1 MILGPPLLA
10 LVEPGPDGLWLD
22 VAAGVASVIC
32 RAFSFR
38 ILGIPLLFALVS
50 CAQPQGQDRQ
60 PSMFD
65 DLANR
70 SLAAPSDNRS
80 RSNVV
85 ASAGRTAP
93 VRQAQVF
100 PGIDTA
106 PGGQQDIGAPIQAQP
121 GGYQIN
127 FNNADLAQVVQG
139 VLGDLLHQPY
149 TLDPRVTGTVT
160 LSTQGPISPNDLLA
174 MLETVLRASGAALVQ
189 DGRAG
194 YRILPLGEAVSGRTV
209 LQLGT
214 DPKPLPAGYGITIIP
229 LRNVS
234 AETIGPLIAP
244 ATNPELVR
252 VDPTRNLVL
261 ISGTSADRAALG
273 ATVESF
279 DVDWLRGMS
288 SGIFPLHQATPDAVI
303 RELSSVFGGAP
314 ERGPLKGLINFLP
327 VERLNAVLVVT
338 SRVDKLNEAGRWI
351 KRLDQG
357 DSDEER
363 VYVYMVQNGTAAN
376 MARVLGQAFG
386 KVDQNGSSPFDDEQ
400 GSTTAP
406 GLGLTDST
414 SGGAGQQ
421 ASTGGANPAQPGSS
435 AQPGQ
440 PGGSQSQFAP
450 IDFNAQSKEGDA
462 SILGLAGTQA
472 GKAAVFKLDKLGEVR
487 VVPDKDKNAL
497 LIRARPAAFRMIE
510 TALRAIDASPLQVV
524 IEATIAEVTLN
535 DTLKYGVQ
543 YYLESGNFSG
553 GFNTS
558 TPPTGATG
566 AQQPNVGAGFNL
578 VVAGANSRVIINALS
593 QITDVRVVSAPTLSV
608 LNNQTAR
615 LQVGDQVPVRTQQ
628 SQSTDTSGSP
638 VISNI
643 EYKDTGVILKVTPRI
658 NSNGDVSMD
667 VQQEVSNIVNDAASS
682 SDDALAPTISTRR
695 IGSIVSV
702 ADGQTVALGG
712 LIQENQTNGRSGVPV
727 LQDIPLLGNL
737 FSSTNDTRNRTELMI
752 FITPRV
758 IRNAADAAA
767 ITQELRSRME
777 ALRPRT
783 GSPTRPPKPL

>member
-1 MILGPPLLA
+1 MS
-10 LVEPGPDGLWLD
+10 
-22 VAAGVASVIC
+22 SVGF
-32 RAFSFR
+32 RVFSFR
-38 ILGIPLLFALVS
+38 ILGVPLLLALIS
-50 CAQPQGQDRQ
+50 CGQQKPDQ
-60 PSMFD
+60 APSMFD

-70 SLAAPSDNRS
+70 SLAAPGDNRS

-85 ASAGRTAP
+85 SSTGRTQP
-93 VRQAQVF
+93 VRQSQVY
-100 PGIDTA
+100 PGIDA
-106 PGGQQDIGAPIQAQP
+106 VPGEPAAMGAPIQAQP
-121 GGYQIN
+121 GGYQVN
-127 FNNADLAQVVQG
+127 FNNADLAQVVQA

-149 TLDPRVTGTVT
+149 TIDPRVTGTVT
-160 LSTQGPISPNDLLA
+160 LSTQGPIKPDDLVA
-174 MLETVLRASGAALVQ
+174 MLETVLRATGAALVQ
-189 DGRAG
+189 DARAG
-194 YRILPLGEAVSGRTV
+194 YRIVPLGEAVSGRTV
-209 LQLGT
+209 LQLGS

-273 ATVESF
+273 ATVQSF

-288 SGIFPLHQATPDAVI
+288 SGIFPLQQAQPEAVI
-303 RELSSVFGGAP
+303 KELSAVFGGAP
-314 ERGPLKGLINFLP
+314 DRGPLKGLINFMP
-327 VERLNAVLVVT
+327 VERLNAVLVVS

-386 KVDQNGSSPFDDEQ
+386 KVDESGASPFDDEL
-400 GSTTAP
+400 GSDVAR
-406 GLGLTDST
+406 GLGLNTSSSNGTDQANA
-414 SGGAGQQ
+414 AGTTGN
-421 ASTGGANPAQPGSS
+421 ASQPAS
-435 AQPGQ
+435 GQ
-440 PGGSQSQFAP
+440 PGTGTNSQFAP
-450 IDFNAQSKEGDA
+450 IDFNAQQKEGDA
-462 SILGLAGTQA
+462 SILGLAGAQA

-487 VVPDKDKNAL
+487 VVPDRDKNAL
-497 LIRARPAAFRMIE
+497 LIRARPAAFRLIE
-510 TALRAIDASPLQVV
+510 SALRAIDASPLQVV

-535 DTLKYGVQ
+535 DRLQYGVQ

-553 GFNTS
+553 GFTTG
-558 TPPTGATG
+558 TPASGQSVAPQPTVGSG
-566 AQQPNVGAGFNL
+566 LNVVISGAG
-578 VVAGANSRVIINALS
+578 SRVVLNALS
-593 QITDVRVVSAPTLSV
+593 SITNVKVVSAPTLSV

-615 LQVGDQVPVRTQQ
+615 LQVGNQVPVRTQQ
-628 SQSTDTSGSP
+628 SQSTDDANSP

-658 NSNGDVSMD
+658 NSNSDVSMD
-667 VQQEVSNIVNDAASS
+667 VQQEVSSIVENAASS
-682 SDDALAPTISTRR
+682 EADALAPTISTRR

-702 ADGQTVALGG
+702 ANGQTVVLGG
-712 LIQENQTNGRSGVPV
+712 LIQENQQNGRGGVPV

-737 FSSTNDTRNRTELMI
+737 FSSTTNSRDRTELVV

-758 IRNAADAAA
+758 IRNAADAQA
-767 ITQELRSRME
+767 IAEELRSRMQ

-783 GSPTRPPKPL
+783 AGGQPRPLRP

>member
-1 MILGPPLLA
+1 
-10 LVEPGPDGLWLD
+10 
-22 VAAGVASVIC
+22 
-32 RAFSFR
+32 
-38 ILGIPLLFALVS
+38 
-50 CAQPQGQDRQ
+50 
-60 PSMFD
+60 MFD

-70 SLAAPSDNRS
+70 SLAAPADARS

-85 ASAGRTAP
+85 SSTGRTQP
-93 VRQAQVF
+93 VRQAQVY
-100 PGIDTA
+100 PGIDA
-106 PGGQQDIGAPIQAQP
+106 VPGEPAAMGAPIQAQP
-121 GGYQIN
+121 GGYQVN
-127 FNNADLAQVVQG
+127 FNNADLAQVVQA

-149 TLDPRVTGTVT
+149 TIDPRVTGTVT
-160 LSTQGPISPNDLLA
+160 LSTQGPIKPDDLVA
-174 MLETVLRASGAALVQ
+174 MLETVLRATGAALVQ

-194 YRILPLGEAVSGRTV
+194 YRIVPLGEAVSGRTV
-209 LQLGT
+209 LQLGS

-273 ATVESF
+273 ATVQSF

-288 SGIFPLHQATPDAVI
+288 SGIFPLRQAQPEAVI
-303 RELSSVFGGAP
+303 KELSAVFGGAP
-314 ERGPLKGLINFLP
+314 DRGPLKGLINFMP
-327 VERLNAVLVVT
+327 VERLNAVLVVS

-351 KRLDQG
+351 RRLDQG

-386 KVDQNGSSPFDDEQ
+386 KVDESGASPFDDEL
-400 GSTTAP
+400 GSDVAR
-406 GLGLTDST
+406 GLGLNTSS
-414 SGGAGQQ
+414 SGG
-421 ASTGGANPAQPGSS
+421 TNQPGATGTTGTTGNTDQT
-435 AQPGQ
+435 AQQGT
-440 PGGSQSQFAP
+440 GTTSQFAP
-450 IDFNAQSKEGDA
+450 IDFNAQQKEGDA
-462 SILGLAGTQA
+462 SILGLAGGQA

-487 VVPDKDKNAL
+487 VVPDRDKNAL
-497 LIRARPAAFRMIE
+497 LIRARPAAFRLIE
-510 TALRAIDASPLQVV
+510 SALRAIDASPLQVV

-535 DTLKYGVQ
+535 DRLQYGVQ
-543 YYLESGNFSG
+543 YYLET
-553 GFNTS
+553 GF
-558 TPPTGATG
+558 GA
-566 AQQPNVGAGFNL
+566 AGFTVRDPGSSPSGILGTPVPQAGSGLNL
-578 VVAGANSRVIINALS
+578 AVSTGGARVVLNALS
-593 QITDVRVVSAPTLSV
+593 SITNVRVVSAPTLAV

-615 LQVGDQVPVRTQQ
+615 LQVGNQVPVRTQQ

-658 NSNGDVSMD
+658 NSNNDVSMD
-667 VQQEVSNIVNDAASS
+667 VQQEVSSIVNDAASTEA
-682 SDDALAPTISTRR
+682 DALAPTISTRR

-702 ADGQTVALGG
+702 ANGQTVVLGG
-712 LIQENQTNGRSGVPV
+712 LIQENQQNGRGGVPV

-737 FSSTNDTRNRTELMI
+737 FSSTSSSRDRTELVV

-758 IRNAADAAA
+758 IRNAADAQA
-767 ITQELRSRME
+767 IAEELRSRME

-783 GSPTRPPKPL
+783 AGGRPRPL

>member
-1 MILGPPLLA
+1 MA
-10 LVEPGPDGLWLD
+10 F
-22 VAAGVASVIC
+22 

-38 ILGIPLLFALVS
+38 ILGVPLLLALVS
-50 CAQPQGQDRQ
+50 CGQQQPDQQ

-70 SLAAPSDNRS
+70 SLAAPADARS

-85 ASAGRTAP
+85 SSTGRTQP
-93 VRQAQVF
+93 VRQAQVY
-100 PGIDTA
+100 PGIDAVPGEPA
-106 PGGQQDIGAPIQAQP
+106 PMGAPIQAQP
-121 GGYQIN
+121 GGYQVN
-127 FNNADLAQVVQG
+127 FNNADLAQVVQA

-149 TLDPRVTGTVT
+149 TIDPRVTGTVT
-160 LSTQGPISPNDLLA
+160 LSTQGPIKPDDLIA
-174 MLETVLRASGAALVQ
+174 MLETVLRATGAALVQ

-194 YRILPLGEAVSGRTV
+194 YRIVPLGEAVSGRTV
-209 LQLGT
+209 LQLGS

-273 ATVESF
+273 ATVQSF

-288 SGIFPLHQATPDAVI
+288 SGVFPLQQAQPEAVI
-303 RELSSVFGGAP
+303 KELSAVFGGAP
-314 ERGPLKGLINFLP
+314 DRGPLKGLITFMP
-327 VERLNAVLVVT
+327 VERLNAVLVVS

-351 KRLDQG
+351 RRLDQG

-386 KVDQNGSSPFDDEQ
+386 KVDEAGASPFDDEL
-400 GSTTAP
+400 GSDVAR
-406 GLGLTDST
+406 GLGLTT
-414 SGGAGQQ
+414 SSSSGTDQANAAGTGAQGNTGQTTPGQQ
-421 ASTGGANPAQPGSS
+421 GTGS
-435 AQPGQ
+435 A
-440 PGGSQSQFAP
+440 SQFAP
-450 IDFNAQSKEGDA
+450 IDFNAQQKEGDA
-462 SILGLAGTQA
+462 SILGLAGAQA
-472 GKAAVFKLDKLGEVR
+472 GKAAVFRLDKLGEVR
-487 VVPDKDKNAL
+487 VVPDRDKNAL
-497 LIRARPAAFRMIE
+497 LIRARPAAFRLIE
-510 TALRAIDASPLQVV
+510 SALRAIDASPLQVV

-535 DTLKYGVQ
+535 DRLQYGVQ

-553 GFNTS
+553 GFTTG
-558 TPPTGATG
+558 TPASGATV
-566 AQQPNVGAGFNL
+566 APQPTVGSGLNVVISGAG
-578 VVAGANSRVIINALS
+578 SRVVLNALS
-593 QITDVRVVSAPTLSV
+593 SITNVKVVSAPTLSV

-615 LQVGDQVPVRTQQ
+615 LQVGNQVPVRTQQ
-628 SQSTDTSGSP
+628 SQSTDDANSP

-658 NSNGDVSMD
+658 NSNSDVSMD
-667 VQQEVSNIVNDAASS
+667 VQQEVSSIVADAASTTA
-682 SDDALAPTISTRR
+682 DALAPTISTRR

-702 ADGQTVALGG
+702 ANGQTVVLGG
-712 LIQENQTNGRSGVPV
+712 LIQENQQNGRGGVPV

-737 FSSTNDTRNRTELMI
+737 FSSTSNSRDRTELVV

-758 IRNAADAAA
+758 IRNAADAQA
-767 ITQELRSRME
+767 IAEELRSRME

-783 GSPTRPPKPL
+783 TGGRPRPL

>member
-1 MILGPPLLA
+1 M
-10 LVEPGPDGLWLD
+10 
-22 VAAGVASVIC
+22 S
-32 RAFSFR
+32 SFR
-38 ILGIPLLFALVS
+38 ILGVPLLLALIS
-50 CAQPQGQDRQ
+50 CGQQKPDQ
-60 PSMFD
+60 APSMFD

-70 SLAAPSDNRS
+70 SLAAPGDNRS

-85 ASAGRTAP
+85 SSTGRTQP
-93 VRQAQVF
+93 VRQAQVY
-100 PGIDTA
+100 PGIDA
-106 PGGQQDIGAPIQAQP
+106 VPGDPAAMGAPIQAQP
-121 GGYQIN
+121 GGYQVN
-127 FNNADLAQVVQG
+127 FNNADLAQVVQA

-149 TLDPRVTGTVT
+149 TIDPRVTGTVT
-160 LSTQGPISPNDLLA
+160 LSTQGPIKPDDLVA
-174 MLETVLRASGAALVQ
+174 MLETVLRATGAALVQ
-189 DGRAG
+189 DARAG
-194 YRILPLGEAVSGRTV
+194 YRIVPLGEAVSGPTV
-209 LQLGT
+209 LQLGS

-273 ATVESF
+273 ATVQSF

-288 SGIFPLHQATPDAVI
+288 SGIFPLQQAQPEAVI
-303 RELSSVFGGAP
+303 KELSAVFGGAP
-314 ERGPLKGLINFLP
+314 DRGPLKGLINFMP
-327 VERLNAVLVVT
+327 VERLNAVLVVS

-386 KVDQNGSSPFDDEQ
+386 KVDESGASPFDDEL
-400 GSTTAP
+400 GSDVAR
-406 GLGLTDST
+406 GLGLNT
-414 SGGAGQQ
+414 SSSNDQDNAGGTTGNANQP
-421 ASTGGANPAQPGSS
+421 AS
-435 AQPGQ
+435 GQ
-440 PGGSQSQFAP
+440 PGTGTTSQFAP
-450 IDFNAQSKEGDA
+450 IDFNAQQKEGDA
-462 SILGLAGTQA
+462 SILGLAGAQA

-487 VVPDKDKNAL
+487 VVPDRDKNAL
-497 LIRARPAAFRMIE
+497 LIRARPAAFRLIE
-510 TALRAIDASPLQVV
+510 SALRAIDASPLQVV

-535 DTLKYGVQ
+535 DRLQYGVQ

-553 GFNTS
+553 GFTTG
-558 TPPTGATG
+558 TPASGQTVAPQPTVGSG
-566 AQQPNVGAGFNL
+566 LNVVISGAG
-578 VVAGANSRVIINALS
+578 SRVVLNALS
-593 QITDVRVVSAPTLSV
+593 SITNVKVVSAPTLSV

-615 LQVGDQVPVRTQQ
+615 LQVGNQVPVRTQQ
-628 SQSTDTSGSP
+628 SQSTDDANSP

-658 NSNGDVSMD
+658 NSNSDVSMD
-667 VQQEVSNIVNDAASS
+667 VQQEVSSIVENAASS
-682 SDDALAPTISTRR
+682 EADALAPTISTRR

-702 ADGQTVALGG
+702 ANGQTVVLGG
-712 LIQENQTNGRSGVPV
+712 LIQENQQNGRGGVPV

-737 FSSTNDTRNRTELMI
+737 FSSTSSSRDRTELVV

-758 IRNAADAAA
+758 IRNAADAQA
-767 ITQELRSRME
+767 IAEELRSRMQ

-783 GSPTRPPKPL
+783 AGGQPRPLRP

>member
-1 MILGPPLLA
+1 
-10 LVEPGPDGLWLD
+10 
-22 VAAGVASVIC
+22 
-32 RAFSFR
+32 
-38 ILGIPLLFALVS
+38 
-50 CAQPQGQDRQ
+50 
-60 PSMFD
+60 MFD

-70 SLAAPSDNRS
+70 SLAAPADARS

-85 ASAGRTAP
+85 SSTGRTQP
-93 VRQAQVF
+93 VRQAQVY
-100 PGIDTA
+100 PGIDA
-106 PGGQQDIGAPIQAQP
+106 VPGEPAAIGAPIQAQP
-121 GGYQIN
+121 GGYQVN
-127 FNNADLAQVVQG
+127 FNNADLAQVVQA

-149 TLDPRVTGTVT
+149 TIDPRVTGTVT
-160 LSTQGPISPNDLLA
+160 LSTQGPIKPDDLVA
-174 MLETVLRASGAALVQ
+174 MLETVLRATGAALVQ

-194 YRILPLGEAVSGRTV
+194 YRIVPLGEAVSGRTV
-209 LQLGT
+209 LQLGA

-273 ATVESF
+273 ATVQSF

-288 SGIFPLHQATPDAVI
+288 SGIFPLQQAQPEAVI
-303 RELSSVFGGAP
+303 KELSAVFGGAP
-314 ERGPLKGLINFLP
+314 DRGPLKGLINFMP
-327 VERLNAVLVVT
+327 VERLNAVLVVS

-351 KRLDQG
+351 RRLDQG

-386 KVDQNGSSPFDDEQ
+386 KVDEAGASPFDDEL
-400 GSTTAP
+400 GSDVAR
-406 GLGLTDST
+406 GLGLNNSS
-414 SGGAGQQ
+414 SGG
-421 ASTGGANPAQPGSS
+421 TNQPGATGSGTTGTTGNTDQT
-435 AQPGQ
+435 AQQ
-440 PGGSQSQFAP
+440 GSGTSSQFAP
-450 IDFNAQSKEGDA
+450 IDFNAQQKDGDA
-462 SILGLAGTQA
+462 SILGLAGSQA

-487 VVPDKDKNAL
+487 VVPDRDKNAL
-497 LIRARPAAFRMIE
+497 LIRARPAAFRLIE
-510 TALRAIDASPLQVV
+510 SALRAIDASPLQVV

-535 DTLKYGVQ
+535 DRLQYGVQ

-553 GFNTS
+553 GFTTG
-558 TPPTGATG
+558 TPASGQTVAPQPTVGSG
-566 AQQPNVGAGFNL
+566 LNVVISGAG
-578 VVAGANSRVIINALS
+578 SRVVLNALS
-593 QITDVRVVSAPTLSV
+593 SITNVKVVSAPTLAV

-615 LQVGDQVPVRTQQ
+615 LQVGNQVPVRTQQ
-628 SQSTDTSGSP
+628 SQSTDDANSP

-658 NSNGDVSMD
+658 NSNSDVSMD
-667 VQQEVSNIVNDAASS
+667 VQQEVSSIVADAASTEA
-682 SDDALAPTISTRR
+682 DALAPTISTRR

-702 ADGQTVALGG
+702 ANGQTVVLGG
-712 LIQENQTNGRSGVPV
+712 LIQENQQNGRSGVPI

-737 FSSTNDTRNRTELMI
+737 FSSTNNSRDRTELVV

-758 IRNAADAAA
+758 IRNAADAQA
-767 ITQELRSRME
+767 IAEELRSRMQ

-783 GSPTRPPKPL
+783 TGGRPRPL

>member
-1 MILGPPLLA
+1 M
-10 LVEPGPDGLWLD
+10 
-22 VAAGVASVIC
+22 ASVAF

-38 ILGIPLLFALVS
+38 ILAVPLLLALVS
-50 CAQPQGQDRQ
+50 CGQQKPDQP

-70 SLAAPSDNRS
+70 SLAAPADARS

-85 ASAGRTAP
+85 SSTGRTQP

-100 PGIDTA
+100 PGIDAVPGEPTA
-106 PGGQQDIGAPIQAQP
+106 TGPAIQAQP
-121 GGYQIN
+121 GGYQVN
-127 FNNADLAQVVQG
+127 FNNADLAQVVQA

-149 TLDPRVTGTVT
+149 TIDPRVTGTVT
-160 LSTQGPISPNDLLA
+160 LSTQGPIQPNDLIA
-174 MLETVLRASGAALVQ
+174 MLETVLRATGAALVQ
-189 DGRAG
+189 DDRAG

-252 VDPTRNLVL
+252 IDPTRNLVL

-273 ATVESF
+273 ATVQSF

-288 SGIFPLHQATPDAVI
+288 SGIFPLQQAQPEAVI
-303 RELSSVFGGAP
+303 KELSAVFGGAP
-314 ERGPLKGLINFLP
+314 DRGPLKGLINFMP
-327 VERLNAVLVVT
+327 VERLNAVLVVS

-351 KRLDQG
+351 RRLDQG

-386 KVDQNGSSPFDDEQ
+386 KVDEAGASPFDDEL
-400 GSTTAP
+400 GSDVAR
-406 GLGLTDST
+406 GLGQSNSSSNTGADQSNTGNGNTGNT
-414 SGGAGQQ
+414 SQT
-421 ASTGGANPAQPGSS
+421 ASGQPGS
-435 AQPGQ
+435 
-440 PGGSQSQFAP
+440 GSQSQFAP
-450 IDFNAQSKEGDA
+450 IDFNAQQKEGDA
-462 SILGLAGTQA
+462 SILGLAGSQS

-487 VVPDKDKNAL
+487 VVPDRDKNAL
-497 LIRARPAAFRMIE
+497 LIRARPAAFRLIE
-510 TALRAIDASPLQVV
+510 SALRAIDASPLQVV

-535 DTLKYGVQ
+535 DRLQYGVQ
-543 YYLESGNFSG
+543 YYLET
-553 GFNTS
+553 GFGSAGFTVRDAGS
-558 TPPTGATG
+558 TPAGTLGSPIPQAGSGLNLALSTGG
-566 AQQPNVGAGFNL
+566 AR
-578 VVAGANSRVIINALS
+578 VVLNALS
-593 QITDVRVVSAPTLSV
+593 SVTNVRVVSAPTLAV

-615 LQVGDQVPVRTQQ
+615 LQVGNQVPVRTQQ

-658 NSNGDVSMD
+658 NSNNDVSMD
-667 VQQEVSNIVNDAASS
+667 VQQEVSSIVNDAASTEA
-682 SDDALAPTISTRR
+682 DALAPTISTRR

-702 ADGQTVALGG
+702 ANGQTVVLGG
-712 LIQENQTNGRSGVPV
+712 LIQENQQNGRGGVPV

-737 FSSTNDTRNRTELMI
+737 FSSTTSSRDRTELVV

-758 IRNAADAAA
+758 IRNAADAQA
-767 ITQELRSRME
+767 IAEELRSRME

-783 GSPTRPPKPL
+783 TNRPPRPL

>member
-1 MILGPPLLA
+1 M
-10 LVEPGPDGLWLD
+10 
-22 VAAGVASVIC
+22 ASVGF

-38 ILGIPLLFALVS
+38 ILGVPLLLALVS
-50 CAQPQGQDRQ
+50 CGQQKPDQ
-60 PSMFD
+60 SPSMFD

-70 SLAAPSDNRS
+70 SLAAPGDARS

-85 ASAGRTAP
+85 SSTGRTQA
-93 VRQAQVF
+93 VHQAQVY
-100 PGIDTA
+100 PGIDA
-106 PGGQQDIGAPIQAQP
+106 VPGEPAAMGAPIQAQP
-121 GGYQIN
+121 GGYQVN
-127 FNNADLAQVVQG
+127 FNNADLAQVVQA

-149 TLDPRVTGTVT
+149 TIDPRVTGTVT
-160 LSTQGPISPNDLLA
+160 LSTQGPIKPDDLVA
-174 MLETVLRASGAALVQ
+174 MLETVLRATGAALVQ

-194 YRILPLGEAVSGRTV
+194 YRIVPLGEAVSGRTV
-209 LQLGT
+209 LQLGS

-273 ATVESF
+273 ATVQSF

-288 SGIFPLHQATPDAVI
+288 SGIFPLQQAQPEAVI
-303 RELSSVFGGAP
+303 KELSAVFGGAP
-314 ERGPLKGLINFLP
+314 ERGPLKGLITFMP
-327 VERLNAVLVVT
+327 VERLNAVLVVS

-386 KVDQNGSSPFDDEQ
+386 KVDEAGASPFDDEL
-400 GSTTAP
+400 GSDVAR
-406 GLGLTDST
+406 GLGQSSSS
-414 SGGAGQQ
+414 SGGTDQANATGTGTQGNTGQA
-421 ASTGGANPAQPGSS
+421 AS
-435 AQPGQ
+435 GQ
-440 PGGSQSQFAP
+440 PGTGTNSQFAP
-450 IDFNAQSKEGDA
+450 IDFNAQQKEGDA
-462 SILGLAGTQA
+462 SILGLAGAQA

-487 VVPDKDKNAL
+487 VVPDRDKNAL
-497 LIRARPAAFRMIE
+497 LIRARPAAFRLIE
-510 TALRAIDASPLQVV
+510 SALRAIDASPLQVV

-535 DTLKYGVQ
+535 DKLQYGVQ

-553 GFNTS
+553 GFNTA
-558 TPPTGATG
+558 TPPSAAIN
-566 AQQPNVGAGFNL
+566 AQQPNVGRGLNVVISGAG
-578 VVAGANSRVIINALS
+578 SRVVLNALS
-593 QITDVRVVSAPTLSV
+593 SITNVKVVSAPTLAV

-615 LQVGDQVPVRTQQ
+615 LQVGNQVPVRTQQ
-628 SQSTDTSGSP
+628 SQSTDNTDSP

-658 NSNGDVSMD
+658 NSNNDVSMD
-667 VQQEVSNIVNDAASS
+667 VQQEVSSIVNDAASTQA
-682 SDDALAPTISTRR
+682 DALAPTISTRR

-702 ADGQTVALGG
+702 ANGQTVVLGG
-712 LIQENQTNGRSGVPV
+712 LIQENQQNGRDGVPV

-737 FSSTNDTRNRTELMI
+737 FSSTSSSRDRTELVV

-758 IRNAADAAA
+758 IRNAADAQA
-767 ITQELRSRME
+767 IAEELRSRMQ

-783 GSPTRPPKPL
+783 TAGRPRPL

>member
-1 MILGPPLLA
+1 M
-10 LVEPGPDGLWLD
+10 
-22 VAAGVASVIC
+22 
-32 RAFSFR
+32 
-38 ILGIPLLFALVS
+38 S
-50 CAQPQGQDRQ
+50 CGQQ
-60 PSMFD
+60 NPNQAPSMFD

-70 SLAAPSDNRS
+70 SLAAPGDSRS

-85 ASAGRTAP
+85 SSTGRTQP
-93 VRQAQVF
+93 VRQAQVY
-100 PGIDTA
+100 PGIDA
-106 PGGQQDIGAPIQAQP
+106 VPGEPGATGSQIQAQP
-121 GGYQIN
+121 GGYQVN
-127 FNNADLAQVVQG
+127 FNNADLAQVVQA

-149 TLDPRVTGTVT
+149 TIDPRVTGTVT
-160 LSTQGPISPNDLLA
+160 LSTQGPISPNDLIA
-174 MLETVLRASGAALVQ
+174 MLETVLRATGAALVQ
-189 DGRAG
+189 DDRAG

-252 VDPTRNLVL
+252 IDPTRNLVL

-273 ATVESF
+273 ATVQSF

-288 SGIFPLHQATPDAVI
+288 SGIFPLQQAQPEAVI
-303 RELSSVFGGAP
+303 KELSAVFGGAP
-314 ERGPLKGLINFLP
+314 DRGPLKGLINFMP
-327 VERLNAVLVVT
+327 VERLNAVLVVS

-351 KRLDQG
+351 RRLDQG
-357 DSDEER
+357 DSDDER

-386 KVDQNGSSPFDDEQ
+386 KVDQAGASPFDDELGSDVARGLGQ
-400 GSTTAP
+400 SNSSSNGTGSDQANAGTGGTSGTPGQSTT
-406 GLGLTDST
+406 G
-414 SGGAGQQ
+414 
-421 ASTGGANPAQPGSS
+421 QPGSGTS
-435 AQPGQ
+435 
-440 PGGSQSQFAP
+440 SQFAP
-450 IDFNAQSKEGDA
+450 IDFNAQQKDGDA
-462 SILGLAGTQA
+462 SILGLAGAQA

-497 LIRARPAAFRMIE
+497 LIRARPAAFRLIE
-510 TALRAIDASPLQVV
+510 SALRAIDASPLQVV

-535 DTLKYGVQ
+535 DRLQYGVQ
-543 YYLESGNFSG
+543 YYLETGFGSAGFTVRDAGSSPSGTLGSPIPQAGSGLNLAVSSG
-553 GFNTS
+553 G
-558 TPPTGATG
+558 AR
-566 AQQPNVGAGFNL
+566 
-578 VVAGANSRVIINALS
+578 VVLNALS
-593 QITDVRVVSAPTLSV
+593 SITNVKVVSAPTLAV

-615 LQVGDQVPVRTQQ
+615 LQVGNQVPVRTQQ
-628 SQSTDTSGSP
+628 SQSTDNTDSP

-658 NSNGDVSMD
+658 NSNNDVSMD
-667 VQQEVSNIVNDAASS
+667 VQQEVSSIVNDAASTQA
-682 SDDALAPTISTRR
+682 DALAPTISTRR

-702 ADGQTVALGG
+702 ANGQTVVLGG
-712 LIQENQTNGRSGVPV
+712 LIQENQQNGRSGVPV

-737 FSSTNDTRNRTELMI
+737 FSSTSNSRDRTELVV

-758 IRNAADAAA
+758 IRNAADAQA
-767 ITQELRSRME
+767 IAEELRSRME

-783 GSPTRPPKPL
+783 ADGRPRPLRP

>member
-1 MILGPPLLA
+1 MEPEPVGYGSALLR
-10 LVEPGPDGLWLD
+10 GM
-22 VAAGVASVIC
+22 ASVAF

-38 ILGIPLLFALVS
+38 ILGVPLLLALIS
-50 CAQPQGQDRQ
+50 CGQQKPDQ
-60 PSMFD
+60 APSMFD

-70 SLAAPSDNRS
+70 SLAAPADARS

-85 ASAGRTAP
+85 ASAGRTQP
-93 VRQAQVF
+93 VRQAQVY
-100 PGIDTA
+100 PGIDAVPGEPA
-106 PGGQQDIGAPIQAQP
+106 PIGAPIQAQP
-121 GGYQIN
+121 GGYQVN
-127 FNNADLAQVVQG
+127 FNNADLAQVVQA

-149 TLDPRVTGTVT
+149 TIDPRVTGTVT
-160 LSTQGPISPNDLLA
+160 LSTQGPIKPDDLIA
-174 MLETVLRASGAALVQ
+174 MLETVLRATGAALVQ
-189 DGRAG
+189 DARAG
-194 YRILPLGEAVSGRTV
+194 YRIIPLGEAVSGRTV
-209 LQLGT
+209 TQLGT

-273 ATVESF
+273 ATVQSF

-288 SGIFPLHQATPDAVI
+288 SGIFPLRQAQPEAVI
-303 RELSSVFGGAP
+303 KELSAVFGGAP
-314 ERGPLKGLINFLP
+314 DRGPLKGLITFMP
-327 VERLNAVLVVT
+327 VERLNAVLVVS

-351 KRLDQG
+351 RRLDQG

-386 KVDQNGSSPFDDEQ
+386 KVDEAGASPFDDEL
-400 GSTTAP
+400 GSDVAR
-406 GLGLTDST
+406 GLGLTT
-414 SGGAGQQ
+414 SSSSGTDQANATGNQATTGQ
-421 ASTGGANPAQPGSS
+421 TT
-435 AQPGQ
+435 PGQ
-440 PGGSQSQFAP
+440 PGTSGSSQFAP
-450 IDFNAQSKEGDA
+450 IDFNAQQKDGDA
-462 SILGLAGTQA
+462 SILGLAGAQA
-472 GKAAVFKLDKLGEVR
+472 GKAAVFRLDKLGEVR
-487 VVPDKDKNAL
+487 VVPDRDKNAL
-497 LIRARPAAFRMIE
+497 LIRARPAAFRLIE
-510 TALRAIDASPLQVV
+510 SALRAIDASPLQVV

-535 DTLKYGVQ
+535 DRLQYGVQ

-553 GFNTS
+553 GFTTS
-558 TPPTGATG
+558 TPASGQTVAPQPTVGSG
-566 AQQPNVGAGFNL
+566 LNVVISGAG
-578 VVAGANSRVIINALS
+578 SRVVLNALS
-593 QITDVRVVSAPTLSV
+593 SITNVKVVSAPTLSV

-615 LQVGDQVPVRTQQ
+615 LQVGNQVPVRTQQ
-628 SQSTDTSGSP
+628 SQSTDNPDSP

-658 NSNGDVSMD
+658 NSNNDVSMD
-667 VQQEVSNIVNDAASS
+667 VQQEVSSIVADAASTTA
-682 SDDALAPTISTRR
+682 DALAPTISTRR

-702 ADGQTVALGG
+702 ANGQTVVLGG
-712 LIQENQTNGRSGVPV
+712 LIQENQQNGRGGVPV

-737 FSSTNDTRNRTELMI
+737 FSSTNSSRDRTELVV

-758 IRNAADAAA
+758 IRNAADAQA
-767 ITQELRSRME
+767 IAEELRSRME

-783 GSPTRPPKPL
+783 TTRPRQL

>member
-1 MILGPPLLA
+1 MSLVVRGPVGYGSA
-10 LVEPGPDGLWLD
+10 LQRGMS
-22 VAAGVASVIC
+22 SVGF
-32 RAFSFR
+32 RVFSFR
-38 ILGIPLLFALVS
+38 ILGVPLLLALIS
-50 CAQPQGQDRQ
+50 CGQQKPDQ
-60 PSMFD
+60 APSMFD

-70 SLAAPSDNRS
+70 SLAAPGDNRS

-85 ASAGRTAP
+85 SSTGRTQP
-93 VRQAQVF
+93 VRQAQVY
-100 PGIDTA
+100 PGIDA
-106 PGGQQDIGAPIQAQP
+106 VPGDPAAMGAPIQAQP
-121 GGYQIN
+121 GGYQVN
-127 FNNADLAQVVQG
+127 FNNADLAQVVQA

-149 TLDPRVTGTVT
+149 TIDPRVTGTVT
-160 LSTQGPISPNDLLA
+160 LSTQGPIKPDDLVA
-174 MLETVLRASGAALVQ
+174 MLETVLRATGAALVQ
-189 DGRAG
+189 DARAG
-194 YRILPLGEAVSGRTV
+194 YRIVPLGEAVSGRTV
-209 LQLGT
+209 LQLGS

-273 ATVESF
+273 ATVQSF

-288 SGIFPLHQATPDAVI
+288 SGIFPLQQAQPEAVI
-303 RELSSVFGGAP
+303 KELSAVFGGAP
-314 ERGPLKGLINFLP
+314 DRGPLKGLINFMP
-327 VERLNAVLVVT
+327 VERLNAVLVVS

-386 KVDQNGSSPFDDEQ
+386 KVDEAGASPFDDEL
-400 GSTTAP
+400 GSDVAR
-406 GLGLTDST
+406 GLGLNTSSSNGTDQANA
-414 SGGAGQQ
+414 GGTTGNANQP
-421 ASTGGANPAQPGSS
+421 AS
-435 AQPGQ
+435 GQ
-440 PGGSQSQFAP
+440 PGTGTTSQFAP
-450 IDFNAQSKEGDA
+450 IDFNAQQKEGDA
-462 SILGLAGTQA
+462 SILGLAGAQA

-487 VVPDKDKNAL
+487 VVPDRDKNAL
-497 LIRARPAAFRMIE
+497 LIRARPAAFRLIE
-510 TALRAIDASPLQVV
+510 SALRAIDASPLQVV

-535 DTLKYGVQ
+535 DRLQYGVQ

-553 GFNTS
+553 GFTTGTTAASVTNPS
-558 TPPTGATG
+558 VTPGG
-566 AQQPNVGAGFNL
+566 LNVVISGAG
-578 VVAGANSRVIINALS
+578 SRVVLNALS
-593 QITDVRVVSAPTLSV
+593 SITNVKVVSAPTLSV

-615 LQVGDQVPVRTQQ
+615 LQVGNQVPVRTQQ
-628 SQSTDTSGSP
+628 SQSTDDANSP

-658 NSNGDVSMD
+658 NSNSDVSMD
-667 VQQEVSNIVNDAASS
+667 VQQEVSSIVENAASS
-682 SDDALAPTISTRR
+682 EADALAPTISTRR

-702 ADGQTVALGG
+702 ANGQTVVLGG
-712 LIQENQTNGRSGVPV
+712 LIQENQQNGRGGVPV

-737 FSSTNDTRNRTELMI
+737 FSSTTNSRDRTELVV

-758 IRNAADAAA
+758 IRNAADAQA
-767 ITQELRSRME
+767 IAEELRSRMQ

-783 GSPTRPPKPL
+783 AGGQPRPLRP

>member
-1 MILGPPLLA
+1 LL
-10 LVEPGPDGLWLD
+10 L
-22 VAAGVASVIC
+22 
-32 RAFSFR
+32 
-38 ILGIPLLFALVS
+38 ALVS

-65 DLANR
+65 DLSNR
-70 SLAAPSDNRS
+70 SLAAPGDNRS

-106 PGGQQDIGAPIQAQP
+106 PGGQPDIGAPIQAQP

-194 YRILPLGEAVSGRTV
+194 YRILPLGEAVAGRTV

-288 SGIFPLHQATPDAVI
+288 SGIFPLHQATPEAVI

-314 ERGPLKGLINFLP
+314 DRGPLKGLINFMP

-421 ASTGGANPAQPGSS
+421 SSPGGSTASQPGST
-435 AQPGQ
+435 AQAGAGQ

-535 DTLKYGVQ
+535 DKLQYGVQ

-553 GFNTS
+553 GFTTG
-558 TPPTGATG
+558 TPPAGSVNAP
-566 AQQPNVGAGFNL
+566 QPTAGGGLNL

-593 QITDVRVVSAPTLSV
+593 SITDVRVISAPTLSV

-628 SQSTDTSGSP
+628 SQSTDNPDSP

-667 VQQEVSNIVNDAASS
+667 VQQEVSNIVPDASS
-682 SDDALAPTISTRR
+682 SATDALAPTISTRR

-702 ADGQTVALGG
+702 ANGQTVALGG

-737 FSSTNDTRNRTELMI
+737 FSSTNNSRVRTELMV

-767 ITQELRSRME
+767 ITEELRSRMQ

-783 GSPTRPPKPL
+783 AGPGTRPPKPL

>member
-1 MILGPPLLA
+1 M
-10 LVEPGPDGLWLD
+10 
-22 VAAGVASVIC
+22 ASVVF

-38 ILGIPLLFALVS
+38 ILAVPLLLALMS
-50 CAQPQGQDRQ
+50 CGQENPNQ
-60 PSMFD
+60 APSMFD

-70 SLAAPSDNRS
+70 SLAAPADARS

-85 ASAGRTAP
+85 SSAGRTQP
-93 VRQAQVF
+93 VRQAQVY
-100 PGIDTA
+100 PGIDA
-106 PGGQQDIGAPIQAQP
+106 VPGEPGAAGAQIQAQP
-121 GGYQIN
+121 GGYQVN
-127 FNNADLAQVVQG
+127 FNNADLAQVVQA

-149 TLDPRVTGTVT
+149 TIDPRVTGTVT
-160 LSTQGPISPNDLLA
+160 LSTQGPISPNDLIA
-174 MLETVLRASGAALVQ
+174 MLETVLRATGAALVQ
-189 DGRAG
+189 DDRAG

-252 VDPTRNLVL
+252 IDPTRNLVL

-273 ATVESF
+273 ATVQSF

-288 SGIFPLHQATPDAVI
+288 SGIFPLQQAQPEAVI
-303 RELSSVFGGAP
+303 KELSAVFGGAP
-314 ERGPLKGLINFLP
+314 DRGPLKGLINFMP
-327 VERLNAVLVVT
+327 VERLNAVLVVS

-351 KRLDQG
+351 RRLDQG
-357 DSDEER
+357 DSDDER

-386 KVDQNGSSPFDDEQ
+386 KVDQAGASPFDDELGSDVARGLGQ
-400 GSTTAP
+400 SNSSSNGTGSGSDQANAGTGGTSSTPGQSTT
-406 GLGLTDST
+406 G
-414 SGGAGQQ
+414 
-421 ASTGGANPAQPGSS
+421 QPGSGTS
-435 AQPGQ
+435 
-440 PGGSQSQFAP
+440 SQFAP
-450 IDFNAQSKEGDA
+450 IDFNAQQKDGDA
-462 SILGLAGTQA
+462 SILGLAGAQA

-497 LIRARPAAFRMIE
+497 LIRARPAAFRLIE
-510 TALRAIDASPLQVV
+510 SALRAIDASPLQVV

-535 DTLKYGVQ
+535 DRLQYGVQ
-543 YYLESGNFSG
+543 YYLETGFGSAGFTVRDAGSSPSGTLGTPVPQAGSGLNLAVSSG
-553 GFNTS
+553 G
-558 TPPTGATG
+558 AR
-566 AQQPNVGAGFNL
+566 
-578 VVAGANSRVIINALS
+578 VVLNALS
-593 QITDVRVVSAPTLSV
+593 SITNVKVVSAPTLAV

-615 LQVGDQVPVRTQQ
+615 LQVGNQVPVRTQQ
-628 SQSTDTSGSP
+628 SQSTDNTDSP

-658 NSNGDVSMD
+658 NSNNDVSMD
-667 VQQEVSNIVNDAASS
+667 VQQEVSSIVNDAASTQA
-682 SDDALAPTISTRR
+682 DALAPTISTRR

-702 ADGQTVALGG
+702 ANGQTVVLGG
-712 LIQENQTNGRSGVPV
+712 LIQENQQNGRSGVPV

-737 FSSTNDTRNRTELMI
+737 FSSTSNSRDRTELVV

-758 IRNAADAAA
+758 IRNAADAQA
-767 ITQELRSRME
+767 IAEELRSRME

-783 GSPTRPPKPL
+783 TGGRPRPL

>member
-1 MILGPPLLA
+1 LSLVVRGPVGYGSA
-10 LVEPGPDGLWLD
+10 LQRGMS
-22 VAAGVASVIC
+22 SVGF
-32 RAFSFR
+32 RVFSFR
-38 ILGIPLLFALVS
+38 ILGVPLLLALVS
-50 CAQPQGQDRQ
+50 CGQQKPDQ
-60 PSMFD
+60 APSMFD

-70 SLAAPSDNRS
+70 SLAAPGDARS

-85 ASAGRTAP
+85 SSTGRTQP
-93 VRQAQVF
+93 VRQAQVY
-100 PGIDTA
+100 PGIDA
-106 PGGQQDIGAPIQAQP
+106 VPGEPLATGSQIQAQP
-121 GGYQIN
+121 GGYQVN
-127 FNNADLAQVVQG
+127 FNNADLAQVVQA

-149 TLDPRVTGTVT
+149 TIDPRVTGTVT
-160 LSTQGPISPNDLLA
+160 LSTQGPISPNDLIA
-174 MLETVLRASGAALVQ
+174 MLETVLRATGAALVQ
-189 DGRAG
+189 DDRAG

-252 VDPTRNLVL
+252 IDPTRNLVL

-273 ATVESF
+273 ATVQSF

-288 SGIFPLHQATPDAVI
+288 SGIFPLQQAQPEAVI
-303 RELSSVFGGAP
+303 KELSAVFGGAP
-314 ERGPLKGLINFLP
+314 DRGPLKGLINFMP
-327 VERLNAVLVVT
+327 VERLNAVLVVS

-351 KRLDQG
+351 RRLDQG
-357 DSDEER
+357 DSDDER

-386 KVDQNGSSPFDDEQ
+386 KVDQAGASPFDDEL
-400 GSTTAP
+400 GSDVAR
-406 GLGLTDST
+406 GLGQSN
-414 SGGAGQQ
+414 SSSNGIGGDQSNAG
-421 ASTGGANPAQPGSS
+421 TGGTSSTPGQSGSGQPGSGTS
-435 AQPGQ
+435 
-440 PGGSQSQFAP
+440 SQFAP
-450 IDFNAQSKEGDA
+450 IDFNAQQKEGDA
-462 SILGLAGTQA
+462 SILGLAGAQA

-497 LIRARPAAFRMIE
+497 LIRARPAAFRLIE
-510 TALRAIDASPLQVV
+510 SALRAIDASPLQVV

-535 DTLKYGVQ
+535 DRLQYGVQ
-543 YYLESGNFSG
+543 YYLETGFGSAGFTVRDAGSSPSGTLGTPIPQASSGLNLAVSSG
-553 GFNTS
+553 G
-558 TPPTGATG
+558 AR
-566 AQQPNVGAGFNL
+566 
-578 VVAGANSRVIINALS
+578 VVLNALS
-593 QITDVRVVSAPTLSV
+593 SITNVKVVSAPTLAV

-615 LQVGDQVPVRTQQ
+615 LQVGNQVPVRTQQ
-628 SQSTDTSGSP
+628 SQSTDNTDSP

-658 NSNGDVSMD
+658 NSNNDVSMD
-667 VQQEVSNIVNDAASS
+667 VQQEVSSIVNDAASTQA
-682 SDDALAPTISTRR
+682 DALAPTISTRR

-702 ADGQTVALGG
+702 ANGQTVVLGG
-712 LIQENQTNGRSGVPV
+712 LIQENQQNGRSGVPV

-737 FSSTNDTRNRTELMI
+737 FSSTSNSRDRTELVV

-758 IRNAADAAA
+758 IRNAADAQA
-767 ITQELRSRME
+767 IAEELRSRME

-783 GSPTRPPKPL
+783 TGGRPRPLRP

>member
-1 MILGPPLLA
+1 MS
-10 LVEPGPDGLWLD
+10 
-22 VAAGVASVIC
+22 SVGF
-32 RAFSFR
+32 RVFSFR
-38 ILGIPLLFALVS
+38 ILGVPLLLALIS
-50 CAQPQGQDRQ
+50 CGQQKPDQ
-60 PSMFD
+60 APSMFD

-70 SLAAPSDNRS
+70 SLAAPGDNRS

-85 ASAGRTAP
+85 SSTGRTQP
-93 VRQAQVF
+93 VRQSQVY
-100 PGIDTA
+100 PGIDA
-106 PGGQQDIGAPIQAQP
+106 VPGEPAAMGAPIQAQP
-121 GGYQIN
+121 GGYQVN
-127 FNNADLAQVVQG
+127 FNNADLAQVVQA

-149 TLDPRVTGTVT
+149 TIDPRVTGTVT
-160 LSTQGPISPNDLLA
+160 LSTQGPIKPDDLVA
-174 MLETVLRASGAALVQ
+174 MLETVLRATGAALVQ
-189 DGRAG
+189 DARAG
-194 YRILPLGEAVSGRTV
+194 YRIVPLGEAVSGRTV
-209 LQLGT
+209 LQLGS

-273 ATVESF
+273 ATVQSF

-288 SGIFPLHQATPDAVI
+288 SGIFPLQQAQPEAVI
-303 RELSSVFGGAP
+303 KELSAVFGGAP
-314 ERGPLKGLINFLP
+314 DRGPLKGLINFMP
-327 VERLNAVLVVT
+327 VERLNAVLVVS

-386 KVDQNGSSPFDDEQ
+386 KVDESGASPFDDEL
-400 GSTTAP
+400 GSDVAR
-406 GLGLTDST
+406 GLGLNTSSSNGTD
-414 SGGAGQQ
+414 Q
-421 ASTGGANPAQPGSS
+421 ASAAGTTGNANQPAS
-435 AQPGQ
+435 GQ
-440 PGGSQSQFAP
+440 PGTGTTSQFAP
-450 IDFNAQSKEGDA
+450 IDFNAQQKEGDA
-462 SILGLAGTQA
+462 SILGLAGAQA

-487 VVPDKDKNAL
+487 VVPDRDKNAL
-497 LIRARPAAFRMIE
+497 LIRARPAAFRLIE
-510 TALRAIDASPLQVV
+510 SALRAIDASPLQVV

-535 DTLKYGVQ
+535 DRLQYGVQ

-553 GFNTS
+553 GFTTG
-558 TPPTGATG
+558 TPASGQSVAPQPTVGSG
-566 AQQPNVGAGFNL
+566 LNVVISGAG
-578 VVAGANSRVIINALS
+578 SRVVLNALS
-593 QITDVRVVSAPTLSV
+593 SITDVKVVSAPTLSV

-615 LQVGDQVPVRTQQ
+615 LQVGNQVPVRTQQ
-628 SQSTDTSGSP
+628 SQSTDDANSP

-658 NSNGDVSMD
+658 NSNSDVSMD
-667 VQQEVSNIVNDAASS
+667 VQQEVSSIVENAASS
-682 SDDALAPTISTRR
+682 EADALAPTISTRR

-702 ADGQTVALGG
+702 ANGQTVVLGG
-712 LIQENQTNGRSGVPV
+712 LIQENQQNGRGGVPV

-737 FSSTNDTRNRTELMI
+737 FSSTTNSRDRTELVV

-758 IRNAADAAA
+758 IRNAADAQA
-767 ITQELRSRME
+767 IAEELRSRMQ

-783 GSPTRPPKPL
+783 AGGQPRPLRP

>member
-1 MILGPPLLA
+1 MSLVVRGPVGYGSA
-10 LVEPGPDGLWLD
+10 LQRGMS
-22 VAAGVASVIC
+22 SVGF
-32 RAFSFR
+32 RVFSFR
-38 ILGIPLLFALVS
+38 ILGVPLLLALIS
-50 CAQPQGQDRQ
+50 CGQQKPDQ
-60 PSMFD
+60 APSMFD

-70 SLAAPSDNRS
+70 SLAAPGDNRS

-85 ASAGRTAP
+85 SSTGRTQP
-93 VRQAQVF
+93 VRQSQVY
-100 PGIDTA
+100 PGIDA
-106 PGGQQDIGAPIQAQP
+106 VPGEPAAMGAPIQAQP
-121 GGYQIN
+121 GGYQVN
-127 FNNADLAQVVQG
+127 FNNADLAQVVQA

-149 TLDPRVTGTVT
+149 TIDPRVTGTVT
-160 LSTQGPISPNDLLA
+160 LSTQGAIKPDDLVA
-174 MLETVLRASGAALVQ
+174 MLETVLRATGAALVQ
-189 DGRAG
+189 DARAG
-194 YRILPLGEAVSGRTV
+194 YRIVPLGEAVSGRTV
-209 LQLGT
+209 LQLGS

-273 ATVESF
+273 ATVQSF

-288 SGIFPLHQATPDAVI
+288 SGIFPLQQAQPEAVI
-303 RELSSVFGGAP
+303 KELSAVFGGAP
-314 ERGPLKGLINFLP
+314 DRGPLKGLINFMP
-327 VERLNAVLVVT
+327 VERLNAVLVVS

-386 KVDQNGSSPFDDEQ
+386 KVDESGASPFDDEL
-400 GSTTAP
+400 GSDVAR
-406 GLGLTDST
+406 GLGLNTSSSNGTDQANA
-414 SGGAGQQ
+414 GGTTGNANQP
-421 ASTGGANPAQPGSS
+421 AS
-435 AQPGQ
+435 GQ
-440 PGGSQSQFAP
+440 PGTGTNSQFAP
-450 IDFNAQSKEGDA
+450 IDFNAQQKEGDA
-462 SILGLAGTQA
+462 SILGLAGAQA

-487 VVPDKDKNAL
+487 VVPDRDKNAL
-497 LIRARPAAFRMIE
+497 LIRARPAAFRLIE
-510 TALRAIDASPLQVV
+510 SALRAIDASPLQVV

-535 DTLKYGVQ
+535 DRLQYGVQ

-553 GFNTS
+553 GFTTG
-558 TPPTGATG
+558 TPASGQSVAPQPTVGSG
-566 AQQPNVGAGFNL
+566 LNVVISGAG
-578 VVAGANSRVIINALS
+578 SRVVLNALS
-593 QITDVRVVSAPTLSV
+593 SITNVKVVSAPTLSV

-615 LQVGDQVPVRTQQ
+615 LQVGNQVPVRTQQ
-628 SQSTDTSGSP
+628 SQSTDDANSP

-658 NSNGDVSMD
+658 NSNSDVSMD
-667 VQQEVSNIVNDAASS
+667 VQQEVSSIVENAASS
-682 SDDALAPTISTRR
+682 EADALAPTISTRR

-702 ADGQTVALGG
+702 ANGQTVVLGG
-712 LIQENQTNGRSGVPV
+712 LIQENQQNGRGGVPV

-737 FSSTNDTRNRTELMI
+737 FSSTTNSRDRTELVV

-758 IRNAADAAA
+758 IRNAADAQA
-767 ITQELRSRME
+767 IAEELRSRMQ

-783 GSPTRPPKPL
+783 AGGQPRPLRP

>member
-1 MILGPPLLA
+1 M
-10 LVEPGPDGLWLD
+10 
-22 VAAGVASVIC
+22 ASVAF

-38 ILGIPLLFALVS
+38 ILAVPLLLALMS
-50 CAQPQGQDRQ
+50 CGQQ
-60 PSMFD
+60 NPNQAPSMFD

-70 SLAAPSDNRS
+70 SLAAPGDSRS

-85 ASAGRTAP
+85 SSTGRTQP
-93 VRQAQVF
+93 VRQAQVY
-100 PGIDTA
+100 PGIDA
-106 PGGQQDIGAPIQAQP
+106 VPGEPGATGSQIQAQP
-121 GGYQIN
+121 GGYQVN
-127 FNNADLAQVVQG
+127 FNNADLAQVVQA

-149 TLDPRVTGTVT
+149 TIDPRVTGTVT
-160 LSTQGPISPNDLLA
+160 LSTQGPISPNDLIA
-174 MLETVLRASGAALVQ
+174 MLETVLRATGAALVQ
-189 DGRAG
+189 DDRAG

-252 VDPTRNLVL
+252 IDPTRNLVL

-273 ATVESF
+273 ATVQSF

-288 SGIFPLHQATPDAVI
+288 SGIFPLQQAQPEAVI
-303 RELSSVFGGAP
+303 KELSAVFGGAP
-314 ERGPLKGLINFLP
+314 DRGPLKGLINFMP
-327 VERLNAVLVVT
+327 VERLNAVLVVS

-351 KRLDQG
+351 RRLDQG
-357 DSDEER
+357 DSDDER

-386 KVDQNGSSPFDDEQ
+386 KVDQAGASPFDDELGSDVARGLGQ
-400 GSTTAP
+400 SNSSSNGTGSDQTNAGTGGTSGTPGQSTT
-406 GLGLTDST
+406 G
-414 SGGAGQQ
+414 
-421 ASTGGANPAQPGSS
+421 QPGSGTS
-435 AQPGQ
+435 
-440 PGGSQSQFAP
+440 SQFAP
-450 IDFNAQSKEGDA
+450 IDFNAQQKDGDA
-462 SILGLAGTQA
+462 SILGLAGAQA

-497 LIRARPAAFRMIE
+497 LIRARPAAFRLIE
-510 TALRAIDASPLQVV
+510 SALRAIDASPLQVV

-535 DTLKYGVQ
+535 DRLQYGVQ
-543 YYLESGNFSG
+543 YYLETGFGSAGFTVRDAGSSPSGTLGSPIPQAGSGLNLAVSSG
-553 GFNTS
+553 G
-558 TPPTGATG
+558 AR
-566 AQQPNVGAGFNL
+566 
-578 VVAGANSRVIINALS
+578 VVLNALS
-593 QITDVRVVSAPTLSV
+593 SITNVKVVSAPTLAV

-615 LQVGDQVPVRTQQ
+615 LQVGNQVPVRTQQ
-628 SQSTDTSGSP
+628 SQSTDNTDSP

-658 NSNGDVSMD
+658 NSNNDVSMD
-667 VQQEVSNIVNDAASS
+667 VQQEVSSIVNDAASTQA
-682 SDDALAPTISTRR
+682 DALAPTISTRR

-702 ADGQTVALGG
+702 ANGQTVVLGG
-712 LIQENQTNGRSGVPV
+712 LIQENQQNGRSGVPV

-737 FSSTNDTRNRTELMI
+737 FSSTSNSRDRTELVV

-758 IRNAADAAA
+758 IRNAADAQA
-767 ITQELRSRME
+767 IAEELRSRME

-783 GSPTRPPKPL
+783 ADGRPRPLRP

>member
-1 MILGPPLLA
+1 MA
-10 LVEPGPDGLWLD
+10 LVGF
-22 VAAGVASVIC
+22 

-38 ILGIPLLFALVS
+38 ILGIPLLLALVS
-50 CAQPQGQDRQ
+50 CGQQKPDQ
-60 PSMFD
+60 APSMFD

-70 SLAAPSDNRS
+70 SLAAPGDTRS

-85 ASAGRTAP
+85 SSTGRTQA
-93 VRQAQVF
+93 VRQAQVY
-100 PGIDTA
+100 PGIDA
-106 PGGQQDIGAPIQAQP
+106 VPGEPAAMGAPIQAQP
-121 GGYQIN
+121 GGYQVN
-127 FNNADLAQVVQG
+127 FNNADLAQVVQA

-149 TLDPRVTGTVT
+149 TIDPRVTGTVT
-160 LSTQGPISPNDLLA
+160 LSTQGPIKPDDLVA
-174 MLETVLRASGAALVQ
+174 MLETVLRATGAALVQ

-194 YRILPLGEAVSGRTV
+194 YRIVPLGEAVSGRTV
-209 LQLGT
+209 LQLGS

-273 ATVESF
+273 ATVQSF

-288 SGIFPLHQATPDAVI
+288 SGIFPLQQAQPEAVI
-303 RELSSVFGGAP
+303 KELSAVFGGAP
-314 ERGPLKGLINFLP
+314 DRGPLKGLINFMP
-327 VERLNAVLVVT
+327 VERLNAVLVVS

-351 KRLDQG
+351 RRLDQG
-357 DSDEER
+357 DSDDER

-386 KVDQNGSSPFDDEQ
+386 KVDEAGASPFDDELGSDVARGLGQSSSSSNGGTDQANAAGTQ
-400 GSTTAP
+400 GSTNQP
-406 GLGLTDST
+406 
-414 SGGAGQQ
+414 
-421 ASTGGANPAQPGSS
+421 AS
-435 AQPGQ
+435 GQ
-440 PGGSQSQFAP
+440 PGTGTNSQFAP
-450 IDFNAQSKEGDA
+450 IDFNAQQKEGDA
-462 SILGLAGTQA
+462 SILGLAGAQA

-487 VVPDKDKNAL
+487 VVPDRDKNAL
-497 LIRARPAAFRMIE
+497 LIRARPAAFRLIE
-510 TALRAIDASPLQVV
+510 SALRAIDASPLQVV

-535 DTLKYGVQ
+535 DQLQYGVQ
-543 YYLESGNFSG
+543 YYLET
-553 GFNTS
+553 GFGS
-558 TPPTGATG
+558 
-566 AQQPNVGAGFNL
+566 AGFTTRAAGSSPAGSLATPVPQAGSGLNL
-578 VVAGANSRVIINALS
+578 VVSTGGARVVLNALS
-593 QITDVRVVSAPTLSV
+593 SITNVRVVSAPTLSV

-615 LQVGDQVPVRTQQ
+615 LQVGNQVPVRTQQ
-628 SQSTDTSGSP
+628 SQSTDNTDSP

-658 NSNGDVSMD
+658 NSNNDVSMD
-667 VQQEVSNIVNDAASS
+667 VQQEVSSIVNDAASTQA
-682 SDDALAPTISTRR
+682 DALAPTISTRR

-702 ADGQTVALGG
+702 ANGQTVVLGG
-712 LIQENQTNGRSGVPV
+712 LIQENQQNGRGGVPV

-737 FSSTNDTRNRTELMI
+737 FSSTSSSRDRTELVV

-758 IRNAADAAA
+758 IRNAADAQA
-767 ITQELRSRME
+767 IAEELRSRME

-783 GSPTRPPKPL
+783 AGGRPRPL

>member
-1 MILGPPLLA
+1 
-10 LVEPGPDGLWLD
+10 
-22 VAAGVASVIC
+22 
-32 RAFSFR
+32 
-38 ILGIPLLFALVS
+38 
-50 CAQPQGQDRQ
+50 
-60 PSMFD
+60 MFD

-70 SLAAPSDNRS
+70 SLAAPADARS

-85 ASAGRTAP
+85 ASAGRTQP
-93 VRQAQVF
+93 VRQAQVY
-100 PGIDTA
+100 PGIDAVPGEPA
-106 PGGQQDIGAPIQAQP
+106 PIGAPIQAQP
-121 GGYQIN
+121 GGYQVN
-127 FNNADLAQVVQG
+127 FNNADLPQVVQA

-149 TLDPRVTGTVT
+149 TIDPRVTGTVT
-160 LSTQGPISPNDLLA
+160 LSTQGPISPNDLIA
-174 MLETVLRASGAALVQ
+174 MLETVLRATGAALVQ

-194 YRILPLGEAVSGRTV
+194 YRIVPLGEAVSGRTV
-209 LQLGT
+209 MQLGT

-273 ATVESF
+273 ATVQSF

-288 SGIFPLHQATPDAVI
+288 SGVFPLRQAQPEAVI
-303 RELSSVFGGAP
+303 KELSAVFGGAP
-314 ERGPLKGLINFLP
+314 DRGPLKGLITFMP
-327 VERLNAVLVVT
+327 VERLNAVLVVS

-351 KRLDQG
+351 RRLDQG

-386 KVDQNGSSPFDDEQ
+386 KVDEMGASPFDDEL
-400 GSTTAP
+400 GSDVAR
-406 GLGLTDST
+406 GLGLTT
-414 SGGAGQQ
+414 SSSNGTDQANAAGTGAQGTTGQ
-421 ASTGGANPAQPGSS
+421 TT
-435 AQPGQ
+435 PGQ
-440 PGGSQSQFAP
+440 SGTGTTSQFAP
-450 IDFNAQSKEGDA
+450 IDFNAQQKDGDA
-462 SILGLAGTQA
+462 SILGLAGSQA
-472 GKAAVFKLDKLGEVR
+472 GKAAVFRLDKLGEVR
-487 VVPDKDKNAL
+487 VVPDRDKNAL
-497 LIRARPAAFRMIE
+497 LIRARPAAFRLIE
-510 TALRAIDASPLQVV
+510 SALRAIDASPLQVV

-535 DTLKYGVQ
+535 DRLQYGVQ
-543 YYLESGNFSG
+543 YYLET
-553 GFNTS
+553 GF
-558 TPPTGATG
+558 GA
-566 AQQPNVGAGFNL
+566 AGFTTRDPGSSPSGILGAPLPQAGSGLNL
-578 VVAGANSRVIINALS
+578 AVSTGGARVVLNALS
-593 QITDVRVVSAPTLSV
+593 SITNVRVVSAPTLSV

-615 LQVGDQVPVRTQQ
+615 LQVGNQVPVRTQQ
-628 SQSTDTSGSP
+628 SQSTVNADSP

-658 NSNGDVSMD
+658 NSNSDVSMD
-667 VQQEVSNIVNDAASS
+667 VQQEVSSIVNDAASTEA
-682 SDDALAPTISTRR
+682 DALAPTISTRR

-702 ADGQTVALGG
+702 ANGQTVVLGG
-712 LIQENQTNGRSGVPV
+712 LIQENQQNGRGGVPV

-737 FSSTNDTRNRTELMI
+737 FSSTSSSRDRTELVV

-767 ITQELRSRME
+767 IAEELRSRME

-783 GSPTRPPKPL
+783 TTTRPRQL